1 MKTRYNTIW
10 LSGLICLKEP
20 STLPRKLHF
29 PGAGRGGGSG
39 LGPLL
44 DEDCSSTSQLLLA
57 GFPHANSWSAAVH
70 LLAWLQA
77 DRDDLVI
84 EKAMAQPW
92 GYSSPKS
99 PRVALETGHRLP
111 PSLAD
116 VTRVWIL
123 ARERCAPSS
132 CVAARGPP
140 SPEKLAH
147 TPQGELSLSL
157 FMPEL
162 VFPGSVKPH
171 VLWPYM

>member
-1 MKTRYNTIW
+1 M
-10 LSGLICLKEP
+10 
-20 STLPRKLHF
+20 
-29 PGAGRGGGSG
+29 GGESG

-44 DEDCSSTSQLLLA
+44 DEDCSSTSGLLLA
-57 GFPHANSWSAAVH
+57 GFPHANSWPAAVH

-92 GYSSPKS
+92 GYGSPKS
-99 PRVALETGHRLP
+99 PRVSLETGHRLP

-123 ARERCAPSS
+123 ARERYAPSS
-132 CVAARGPP
+132 RVASRGPP

-147 TPQGELSLSL
+147 HPSG
-157 FMPEL
+157 
-162 VFPGSVKPH
+162 
-171 VLWPYM
+171 